1 MRMEI
6 AIGVVLALATALPLA
21 WKWQLGLIRCGL
33 VTVGLALGATLI
45 VVAIDAAVNLPSWV
59 AVVLIW
65 VLTAGLGGVAVL
77 YRFFRD
83 PERRAPDGEG
93 VIVSPAD
100 GEVVYVREARSGVL
114 PKATKLGRDYQLDE
128 LTKTP
133 LATDD
138 AVVIGVAMSFLDVH
152 VNRAPLGGRVA
163 VLRKFP
169 GLFGSLR
176 RPEMIFE
183 NERATIVIEHGD
195 LQVAVVQIASRLVR
209 RIVPY
214 VGEGDD
220 VVAGQRIGMIRFGSQ
235 VDLVLPL
242 REGLRVTA
250 EPGDRVSA
258 GETIVAIFEPT
269 PVEAAVDAGRETAG
283 SAGA

>member
-1 MRMEI
+1 MEI
-6 AIGVVLALATALPLA
+6 AIGVVLALVTAMPLA
-21 WKWQLGLIRCGL
+21 WKWQLGLVRSGL
-33 VTVGLALGATLI
+33 VAVGLALGAALI
-45 VVAIDAAVNLPSWV
+45 VVAIDTAVGLPSWV
-59 AVVLIW
+59 VVVLIW
-65 VLTAGLGGVAVL
+65 VLTLGLAAAAVL

-114 PKATKLGRDYQLDE
+114 PRATKLGRDYQLDE

-133 LATDD
+133 LATGD

-163 VLRKFP
+163 VLRRFP

-183 NERATIVIEHGD
+183 NERATIVIERGD

-242 REGLRVTA
+242 RDGLRVTA
-250 EPGDRVSA
+250 QPGDRVSA
-258 GETIVAIFEPT
+258 GETIVAFFEPT
-269 PVEAAVDAGRETAG
+269 PTALEAVEGDRETAG
-283 SAGA
+283 SAGL